1 MFTRRI
7 AALAAAL
14 LTAFTVAAATT
25 GGTAAASPLQSTTI
39 QAAGPGCPTIVCW
52 RLPESPRCGRGTSPR
67 PGRYA
72 GRNHRNRLPDHGQVP
87 DRAHRHGQVPD
98 RAHRHGQAR

>member
-25 GGTAAASPLQSTTI
+25 GGTAAASPVQSHTV
-39 QAAGPGCPTIVCW
+39 QAAGSAYLCHPAIPCW
-52 RLPESPRCGRGTSPR
+52 RLPESP
-67 PGRYA
+67 
-72 GRNHRNRLPDHGQVP
+72 
-87 DRAHRHGQVPD
+87 
-98 RAHRHGQAR
+98 QACLLKFPTLR

>member
-25 GGTAAASPLQSTTI
+25 GGTAAASPMQSLTV
-39 QAAGPGCPTIVCW
+39 QAADSAYLCHPAIPCW
-52 RLPESPRCGRGTSPR
+52 R
-67 PGRYA
+67 
-72 GRNHRNRLPDHGQVP
+72 
-87 DRAHRHGQVPD
+87 
-98 RAHRHGQAR
+98 

>member
-25 GGTAAASPLQSTTI
+25 GGTAAASPLQSPTV

-52 RLPESPRCGRGTSPR
+52 RLP
-67 PGRYA
+67 
-72 GRNHRNRLPDHGQVP
+72 
-87 DRAHRHGQVPD
+87 
-98 RAHRHGQAR
+98 